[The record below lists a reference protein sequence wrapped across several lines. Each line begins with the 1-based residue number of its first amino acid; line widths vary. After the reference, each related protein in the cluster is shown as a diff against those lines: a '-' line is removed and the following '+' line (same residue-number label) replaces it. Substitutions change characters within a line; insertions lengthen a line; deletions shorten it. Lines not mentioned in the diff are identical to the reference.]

1 MKISGK
7 TLIIKRKN
15 KEIVFLVTGGTGF
28 IGSHTAVEL
37 LKRGYRV
44 VMLCR
49 PNKNGSAQDRVNR
62 LLKWFQLNGV
72 DELSRLEVVE
82 GFLNNP
88 DLGLSRE
95 KYSYLSE
102 TIDEII
108 HCAANTSFS
117 EKKREDLEIANIKNL
132 KNLLKLATS
141 ENSKCYY
148 FHHVSTVYVSGKL
161 TGTFEEAPAETKTF
175 HNVYEETKY
184 RGEHYVLEVFP
195 KAGIRV
201 NIYRSS
207 IVYGNSETG
216 RSTLFN
222 AIYYPIK
229 MALFLKDTY
238 QKDISQRGGKM
249 AEKMGVKIDEDG
261 FVYLPVRIENISGGA
276 INLIPINYFTNAF
289 IALLEESME
298 NSIFH
303 IVSNS
308 PKNLDDI
315 IHYFSRLFNVHGF
328 RSVPK
333 ESFDRTPLNALEIL
347 FKSYLEMFGPYIR
360 DIRRFDN
367 CKAEA
372 ILKKRNIKC
381 PEFDLKVFSRCMNYA
396 VAVNWKNPWK

>member
-1 MKISGK
+1 M
-7 TLIIKRKN
+7 
-15 KEIVFLVTGGTGF
+15 VTGGTGF

-37 LKRGYRV
+37 LKQGYRV

-49 PNKNGSAQDRVNR
+49 PNKNRSAKDRVNR

-72 DELSRLEVVE
+72 DEQSRLEIVE
-82 GFLNNP
+82 GFLDRS
-88 DLGLSRE
+88 DLGLSSE
-95 KYSYLSE
+95 KYLYLSD

-108 HCAANTSFS
+108 HCAADTSFS

-132 KNLLKLATS
+132 KNLLTLVESK
-141 ENSKCYY
+141 NSKCYY
-148 FHHVSTVYVSGKL
+148 FHHVSTVYVAGKL
-161 TGTFEEAPAETKTF
+161 TGTFEENPAKTKTF

-184 RGEHYVLEVFP
+184 RGEQLVSEIFP

-238 QKDISQRGGKM
+238 QKDILQRGGKM

-261 FVYLPVRIENISGGA
+261 SVYLPLRLENISGGA
-276 INLIPINYFTNAF
+276 INLIPINYFTDSF
-289 IALLEESME
+289 IALLEESIE
-298 NSIFH
+298 SSIFH

-315 IHYFSRLFNVHGF
+315 VQSFSKLFNVHGF

-333 ESFDRTPLNALEIL
+333 ESFDHSPFNALEIL
-347 FKSYLEMFGPYIR
+347 FKSYLKMFGPYINDTR
-360 DIRRFDN
+360 QFDN
-367 CKAEA
+367 RKAEA
-372 ILKKRNIKC
+372 ILQKRFIKC
-381 PEFDLKVFSRCMNYA
+381 PEFDFNVFSKCMNYA
-396 VAVNWKNPWK
+396 ISVNWRNPWE